1 MSEFKGT
8 KGEWEAKSLTI
19 MSNEKKVIANCNIMT
34 FEHDRVGKRIEDKL
48 GLNNAKLIACAPEM
62 LEMLIKLNNL
72 CTMKIEDRNELE
84 ELIKKSTCQ

>member
-8 KGEWEAKSLTI
+8 MGKWEAKSLTI

-62 LEMLIKLNNL
+62 LEMLKRVYERYDKG
-72 CTMKIEDRNELE
+72 TETYIELGK
-84 ELIKKSTCQ
+84 LIKKATCL